1 MTTLY
6 CADCG
11 RRLEPDDDHVWIDAE
26 VKQIDDRNDREEFAF
41 CMDCWIDKDWND
53 PA

>member
-11 RRLEPDDDHVWIDAE
+11 QRFEPDDDHVWIDAE
-26 VKQIDDRNDREEFAF
+26 VKRINDRNDREEYAF
-41 CMDCWIDKDWND
+41 CMDCWLDKDWND